1 MIGRIPVKFDRMTA
15 DGDDL
20 YLSYK
25 VEQGYAFAARQT
37 VAAMRQSIDR
47 GKDVFTLNVAEYRRK
62 RTNNANA
69 YFWALFVRVAD
80 RLDTTSDELYRRYIR
95 EVGIFQVMKLSPRAV
110 GTFEK
115 VWTAYGTGW
124 FVEVLDVGSETRMAE
139 VKAYYG
145 SSVYTS
151 QQMSRL
157 IDRVV
162 DDCKELGIE
171 TLADEDIDELIA
183 RWAPDV

>member
-69 YFWALFVRVAD
+69 YFWALCSQIAD
-80 RLDTTSDELYRRYIR
+80 KLEITADELYRRYIR
-95 EVGIFQVMKLSPRAV
+95 EVGIFQVISMTPKAV
-110 GTFEK
+110 GTFER
-115 VWTAYGTGW
+115 VWSAYGTGW
-124 FVEVLDVGSETRMAE
+124 FIEVLDAGSDTRNAE
-139 VKAYYG
+139 IKAFYG
-145 SSVYTS
+145 SSVYTQ

-157 IDRVV
+157 IDRAVE
-162 DDCKELGIE
+162 DCEELGIK
-171 TLADEDIDELIA
+171 TLDSIDELVA
-183 RWAPDV
+183 RWVPDE